1 MLAAIVRRSL
11 ARPGVVVAL
20 AVLLLA
26 LGGWALSHADYDLFP
41 EFVPPQLTVETESP
55 GLAPRQVEALVTRP
69 LEAALSG
76 VLGVRAVRSESVQ
89 GLSKI
94 QLVFGS
100 GADPYRQRQLVS
112 EKLAGITGKLP
123 AGIGTPTMLPL
134 TSSTMVIES
143 IGFTSEKLSPRAL
156 HDFVRWTVLPRL
168 LAVPGI
174 ADINLWG
181 GDVRQLQVQVQPST
195 LAMLHLSLQDVTA
208 ATRMTT
214 GVHGAGFV
222 DTPTQRF
229 TLESDGQA
237 LTPQQL
243 GDAVVRTQAGAPP
256 LLLRDVAR
264 IRFGNAPRFGDALV
278 MGRPGVIIT
287 LNSQYGADTLT
298 TTRSV
303 DAALTELT
311 SLARERDVSIY
322 PRLYQPAGFIKTAL
336 HALVNSLL
344 IGILLVAIVL
354 MIFLRE
360 WRAAL
365 ISFISIPLSLLAAV
379 IALRYF
385 GKTLNTMTLGG
396 LAVAVG
402 VVVDDAVIDVEN
414 VLRRMREHSPSS
426 AERAATV
433 FRASLEVRTPIL
445 FATLVVLM
453 VFLPILHLHGLQ
465 GSFFAPLALAVVFAV
480 LASLA
485 VALTVTPALCLL
497 LLTGD
502 THKPEP
508 RFLSWLKDHQTH
520 LLRRLSRHPRTL
532 LVGALL
538 AGIGACLALPLFGGE
553 LLPMFREGHFI
564 ATVTAPPGTSVEAMQ
579 ILSARLSKEILAI
592 PGVASDYAAIGR
604 AAGGVDTYPPNKAE
618 FNVELTPAGA
628 RDSANIQQQLNA
640 LVGAQPGLQYQ
651 ITTFLGDRIN
661 DSLTGEAAPVVISVF
676 GQDLNAID
684 QAASAVANTL
694 RTVPDAAQV
703 RIKAPPSQPQLN
715 IHLRR
720 ERLAGYGLRVDD
732 VLTAIE
738 TAFQG
743 TTVTHV
749 YAGTRLIPVT
759 VTMDPALKRDPQMV
773 GTLLLRGSSGSLISL
788 NTVADVELG
797 EGRSEILHEGG
808 IRRQVVTCNPATT
821 DLTSFVARAQAAI
834 ASQVKLPPGVYLHFG
849 GAAEAQAAANSDLAI
864 NATVALAGIVI
875 LLFLAFG
882 DARRVLLVLLC
893 IPFALVGGVAALA
906 LTGGV
911 ASIGAWVGF
920 VALFGI
926 AARNAILLLAHYGQL
941 VVDEGQPWNLE
952 TALRGARE
960 RFTPVLM
967 TALLTAL
974 GLLPVALH
982 SGQAGQEIEGPM
994 AVVLLGGLVSSTVLS
1009 LLLLPGMALRWL
1021 RFESVPRPDVIT

>member
-1 MLAAIVRRSL
+1 MLAAVVRRSL
-11 ARPGVVVAL
+11 AHPGVVVAL
-20 AVLLLA
+20 AVLLLV
-26 LGGWALSHADYDLFP
+26 LGGLALSHADYDLFP
-41 EFVPPQLTVETESP
+41 EFVPPQLTIETESP

-69 LEAALSG
+69 LEAAVSG

-100 GADPYRQRQLVS
+100 GADLYHRRQLVS
-112 EKLAGITGKLP
+112 EKLAGISGQLP
-123 AGIGTPTMLPL
+123 AGVGTPTMLPL

-143 IGFTSEKLSPRAL
+143 IGFTSATLSPRAL
-156 HDFVRWTVLPRL
+156 QDFVRWTVLPRL

-181 GDVRQLQVQVQPST
+181 GEARQLQVQVRPSR
-195 LAMLHLSLQDVTA
+195 LAMLDLTLQDVMA
-208 ATRMTT
+208 ATQAAT
-214 GVHGAGFV
+214 GMRGAGWV
-222 DTPTQRF
+222 DTPIQRF

-243 GDAVVRTQAGAPP
+243 GDAVVRTHAGTPP

-264 IRFGNAPRFGDALV
+264 IRFGDAPRFGDALV
-278 MGRPGVIIT
+278 MGRPGVVIA
-287 LNSQYGADTLT
+287 LNSQCGADTLT

-303 DAALTELT
+303 NAALTELT
-311 SLARERDVSIY
+311 ALARERGVTIY
-322 PRLYQPAGFIKTAL
+322 PKLYEPARYLETAL
-336 HALVNSLL
+336 HSLANSLL
-344 IGILLVAIVL
+344 LGILLVAIVL

-385 GKTLNTMTLGG
+385 GQSLNTMTLGG

-414 VLRRMREHSPSS
+414 ILRRIREHSPS
-426 AERAATV
+426 AAQRVATV

-465 GSFFAPLALAVVFAV
+465 GSFFAPLALAVVFAI
-480 LASLA
+480 LASLV

-497 LLTGD
+497 LLTGGA
-502 THKPEP
+502 HKPEP
-508 RFLSWLKDHQTH
+508 RFLFWLKRHQTRF
-520 LLRRLSRHPRTL
+520 LRRLSPHPRPL

-538 AGIGACLALPLFGGE
+538 AGIGACLVLPLFGGE
-553 LLPMFREGHFI
+553 LLPTFREGDFV
-564 ATVTAPPGTSVEAMQ
+564 ATMTAPPGTSIDVMQ
-579 ILSARLSKEILAI
+579 KLSARLSQQMLAI
-592 PGVASDYAAIGR
+592 PGVARDYVTIGR

-628 RDSANIQQQLNA
+628 QDSADIQHQLNA
-640 LVGAQPGLQYQ
+640 LLGAQPGLQYQ
-651 ITTFLGDRIN
+651 VTTFLGDRIN

-676 GQDLNAID
+676 GQDLYAID
-684 QAASAVANTL
+684 QAVHAVADAL
-694 RTVPDAAQV
+694 RNVPGAAQV
-703 RIKAPPSQPQLN
+703 RVKAPPSQPQLN
-715 IHLRR
+715 IRLRR
-720 ERLAGYGLRVDD
+720 KRLAGYGLRVDD
-732 VLTAIE
+732 VLSAIE

-743 TTVTHV
+743 TTVAHV

-759 VTMDPALKRDPQMV
+759 VTVDPALKRDPQRV
-773 GTLLLRGSSGSLISL
+773 GTLLLRGASGALVPL
-788 NTVADVELG
+788 DKVADVDLG

-808 IRRQVVTCNPATT
+808 IRRQVITSNPTTT
-821 DLTSFVARAQAAI
+821 DLTTFVARAKAVI

-849 GAAEAQAAANSDLAI
+849 GTAEAQAAAHRDLAI
-864 NATVALAGIVI
+864 NAAVALAGIVI

-906 LTGGV
+906 LTGGI
-911 ASIGAWVGF
+911 ASIGVWVGF

-941 VVDEGQPWNLE
+941 VVDERQPWNLE

-982 SGQAGQEIEGPM
+982 SGHAGQEIEGPM
-994 AVVLLGGLVSSTVLS
+994 AIVLLGGVVSSTILS

-1021 RFESVPRPDVIT
+1021 QFESVPRSDVAS